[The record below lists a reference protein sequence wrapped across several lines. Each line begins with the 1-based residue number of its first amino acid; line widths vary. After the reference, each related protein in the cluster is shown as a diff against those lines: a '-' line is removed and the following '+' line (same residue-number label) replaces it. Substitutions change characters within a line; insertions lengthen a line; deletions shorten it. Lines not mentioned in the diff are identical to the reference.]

1 MKLPAKRTLITA
13 LAAVCL
19 TTQLTACIE
28 TAIIG
33 AVAASAIV
41 LSDRRSISL
50 YSKDAWIDIQAATP
64 LSEIGSTKTPTS
76 LPTPSIAACS
86 SLAR

>member
-33 AVAASAIV
+33 AVA
-41 LSDRRSISL
+41 L
-50 YSKDAWIDIQAATP
+50 YTV
-64 LSEIGSTKTPTS
+64 
-76 LPTPSIAACS
+76 
-86 SLAR
+86 LARFVYLPMSMLAASYLARAQDYRMQPTTHRRVDLRRGQPGFSFAG